1 MRADIE
7 RRLKALELDAR
18 ARAATTDALSRID
31 VTQHEAPI
39 YKAVHDAIEARAY
52 RYINLPGGRGSAKS
66 SFAALELV
74 NGVMADPTGNTSAIA
89 FRRYASTMRESIFS
103 TLAWA
108 IDTLEVGDLWR
119 ATLAPMGFTYLPTG
133 AVILCRGLDD
143 ASKLKSIKPLKGVF
157 RLGWFEEF
165 SELPGEN
172 FTRNVMQSIMRGG
185 EGFTAIRTFNPPN
198 SRANWANL
206 LIERADPRALTLRT
220 TFKDVPESW
229 LGSDFILEAERLKE
243 INPTAYENEYEGL
256 ACGDGAEIF
265 GDNLLVREITDDELQ
280 HLDYIH
286 AGLDFGFSIDPACYL
301 RVSYDRKHDTIY
313 LIDEIY
319 GRGISNK
326 AMADEIKAR
335 GYDRTPD
342 YSYSMFGGAYRQQQ
356 LIIADSAE
364 PKSIAD
370 LQGEGL
376 KVIPCQKFAGCVNYR
391 VKWLQHRRIVCDPR
405 RTPNAHREL
414 SQYEYRRSKDGEI
427 LADLPGTDDHS
438 VDALAYALD
447 REIYRKGVPA

>member
-7 RRLKALELDAR
+7 RRLRALELDAR

-39 YKAVHDAIEARAY
+39 YRAVHDAIEAREY

-108 IDTLEVGDLWR
+108 IDVLDVGDLWR

-198 SRANWANL
+198 SRAGW
-206 LIERADPRALTLRT
+206 
-220 TFKDVPESW
+220 S
-229 LGSDFILEAERLKE
+229 S
-243 INPTAYENEYEGL
+243 
-256 ACGDGAEIF
+256 C
-265 GDNLLVREITDDELQ
+265 TDWVKRP
-280 HLDYIH
+280 
-286 AGLDFGFSIDPACYL
+286 G
-301 RVSYDRKHDTIY
+301 
-313 LIDEIY
+313 Y
-319 GRGISNK
+319 GRMAGIRSPGWKKKIGRPGIRNC
-326 AMADEIKAR
+326 
-335 GYDRTPD
+335 
-342 YSYSMFGGAYRQQQ
+342 RQ
-356 LIIADSAE
+356 SR
-364 PKSIAD
+364 P
-370 LQGEGL
+370 
-376 KVIPCQKFAGCVNYR
+376 
-391 VKWLQHRRIVCDPR
+391 PR
-405 RTPNAHREL
+405 RKQRQKPLRL
-414 SQYEYRRSKDGEI
+414 VPSRRRPSWRRC
-427 LADLPGTDDHS
+427 PVT
-438 VDALAYALD
+438 
-447 REIYRKGVPA
+447 RRRP

>member
-18 ARAATTDALSRID
+18 ARKATTEAISRID

-39 YKAVHDAIEARAY
+39 YRAVHDAIEAREY

-74 NGVMADPTGNTSAIA
+74 NGVMGDPTGNTSAIA

-108 IDTLEVGDLWR
+108 IDVLDVNDLWR

-198 SRANWANL
+198 SRSSWVNL
-206 LIERADPRALTLRT
+206 LVERADPRALTLRT
-220 TFKDVPESW
+220 TFRDVPQSW
-229 LGSDFILEAERLKE
+229 LGPDFILEAERLKE

-376 KVIPCQKFAGCVNYR
+376 KVIPCQKWPGCVNYR

-414 SQYEYRRSKDGEI
+414 SQYEYKRSKDGEI
-427 LADLPGTDDHS
+427 LADLPDADNHS
-438 VDALAYALD
+438 IDALAYALD

>member
-31 VTQHEAPI
+31 VTEHEAPI
-39 YKAVHDAIEARAY
+39 YRAVHDAIEARTY

-74 NGVMADPTGNTSAIA
+74 NGVMADPTGQTSAIA

-103 TLAWA
+103 TIQWA
-108 IDTLEVGDLWR
+108 IDVLDVNDLWR
-119 ATLAPMGFTYLPTG
+119 ATLAPMGFCYLPTG

-198 SRANWANL
+198 SRSSWVNL
-206 LIERADPRALTLRT
+206 LVERADPRALTLRT
-220 TFKDVPESW
+220 TFRDVPREW
-229 LGSDFILEAERLKE
+229 LGPDFILEAERLKE

-256 ACGDGAEIF
+256 ACGDGSEVF

-301 RVSYDRKHDTIY
+301 RVSYDRKHDTVY
-313 LIDEIY
+313 LLDEIY

-335 GYDRTPD
+335 GYDQTPD
-342 YSYSMFGGAYRQQQ
+342 YSYSMFGGAYRQKET
-356 LIIADSAE
+356 ITADSSE

-376 KVIPCQKFAGCVNYR
+376 KVIPCQKWPGCVQYR
-391 VKWLQHRRIVCDPR
+391 IKWLQHRRIVCDPR

-414 SQYEYRRSKDGEI
+414 SQYEYKRSKDGEL
-427 LADLPGTDDHS
+427 LADLPDANNHS
-438 VDALAYALD
+438 IDALAYALD